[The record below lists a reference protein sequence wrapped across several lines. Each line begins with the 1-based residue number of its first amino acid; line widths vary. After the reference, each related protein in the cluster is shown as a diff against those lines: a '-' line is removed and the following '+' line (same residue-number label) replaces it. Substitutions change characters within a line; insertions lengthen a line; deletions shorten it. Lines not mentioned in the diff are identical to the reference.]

1 LVAFLRTQDLERKEM
16 TKEYDDVIPLVLGV
30 YAILF
35 SGFSILPSVCGFVL
49 IVTAIRALR
58 RKK

>member
-1 LVAFLRTQDLERKEM
+1 VEGETKEM
-16 TKEYDDVIPLVLGV
+16 TNDDVIPLVLGV

-35 SGFSILPSVCGFVL
+35 SGFSILPSVCGLVL